1 MTILEVYESRT
12 GFQELLRAPR
22 QQFCRGTFRK
32 EKQRSKPLLRFFA
45 RASRPGTAK
54 TRGARLDKSFVGGPK
69 GELVLFA
76 EHESERQRTCTACC
90 AKGYRRQLGKPTR
103 FRSSAAL
110 SEMQRRPTLDASTGP
125 CKPLPWQ
132 AAVLHR
138 WEASMGRVPAAMT

>member
-1 MTILEVYESRT
+1 MAILGVYESRT

-22 QQFCRGTFRK
+22 QQCCRGTFRK

-54 TRGARLDKSFVGGPK
+54 TRGARLDKSFVRGPK
-69 GELVLFA
+69 GELGLFA
-76 EHESERQRTCTACC
+76 EHESERQRTCAACR
-90 AKGYRRQLGKPTR
+90 AKGYRRQLEKPSR
-103 FRSSAAL
+103 FSSSAAAL
-110 SEMQRRPTLDASTGP
+110 SEMQRRTTLDASTGP

-138 WEASMGRVPAAMT
+138 RKASTERVLARA